1 MANIYWAAIM
11 CQVLLL
17 SIFTNLILI
26 ITFWRWYYN
35 SLQILTDG
43 KTKAQR
49 DLAMLPESHSLNKGW
64 CQDSS
69 KGGQSPELMLLT
81 SKCLQLSH
89 PSMKNQLE
97 GLLQYRFLGHTLRIS
112 DSVALGEAWRLTF
125 LAHSPVMAMMLDHT
139 LRTTGY
145 VFGPQRKLLLEPFLL
160 PHILFQYRKKVQWK
174 HYAK

>member
-26 ITFWRWYYN
+26 TTFWRWYYN

-81 SKCLQLSH
+81 SKCPQLSH

-97 GLLQYRFLGHTLRIS
+97 GLLQYRFLGHTFRIS

-125 LAHSPVMAMMLDHT
+125 LAHDGDDA
-139 LRTTGY
+139 G
-145 VFGPQRKLLLEPFLL
+145 
-160 PHILFQYRKKVQWK
+160 PHIENHWLCFWPPEKTLAGTLSSSPYTLPVQKKSSMK
-174 HYAK
+174 ASY